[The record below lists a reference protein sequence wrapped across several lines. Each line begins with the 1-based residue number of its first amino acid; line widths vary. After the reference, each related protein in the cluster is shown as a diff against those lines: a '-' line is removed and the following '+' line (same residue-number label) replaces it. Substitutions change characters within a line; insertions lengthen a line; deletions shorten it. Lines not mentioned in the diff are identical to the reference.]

1 MRTVVAPPPGWERC
15 ARSVREFKPA
25 EYNVP
30 SSGSGRAMGTA
41 RQPSAG
47 PRVGYHRRIASR
59 IPRTIMNSHLPYRA
73 TTANGETID
82 VTFDLHAETRSEA
95 DVVAMLTVLLEAIDA
110 RVASREGV
118 SNGDVLQA
126 LAMASALR
134 VAMIP
139 APRTVTEPLAR
150 DLLDTAL
157 ACASFAQRVPAV
169 QPAASPAGNPVVPP
183 AAQQP

>member
-1 MRTVVAPPPGWERC
+1 MT
-15 ARSVREFKPA
+15 
-25 EYNVP
+25 
-30 SSGSGRAMGTA
+30 
-41 RQPSAG
+41 
-47 PRVGYHRRIASR
+47 
-59 IPRTIMNSHLPYRA
+59 SHLPYRA

-95 DVVAMLTVLLEAIDA
+95 DVGALLTALLEAIDA
-110 RVASREGV
+110 RVAAREGV

-169 QPAASPAGNPVVPP
+169 QPAASSTGDAAVQPAASPVGNPAVPPAVPP

>member
-1 MRTVVAPPPGWERC
+1 
-15 ARSVREFKPA
+15 
-25 EYNVP
+25 
-30 SSGSGRAMGTA
+30 MGTA
-41 RQPSAG
+41 RRPSAG
-47 PRVGYHRRIASR
+47 RRVGYHPDIALR
-59 IPRTIMNSHLPYRA
+59 TLRTIMTSHLPYRA

-82 VTFDLHAETRSEA
+82 VTFDLHADTRSEA
-95 DVVAMLTVLLEAIDA
+95 DVGALLTALLDAIDA
-110 RVASREGV
+110 RVAAREGV

-169 QPAASPAGNPVVPP
+169 QPAASPSGDAAVQPAASLAGNPAVPP